1 MCRQGT
7 GGVSADLLRLQRNGP
22 GVGMLAMFDR
32 KLLTRKYWRRA
43 LRRKRDAIATR
54 LFDTRLGRD
63 ILVSALGPRVKTM
76 TVDCGDH
83 VLSFSPADYIGRKV
97 FRKGH
102 FERDHVDRLLSVLR
116 ERGLLRKGSVL
127 LELGGNIGTQ
137 TCYFALSGAYDRI
150 VSVEPDPRNFRLLA
164 INVADNGLQEMVTAV
179 NCAAGD
185 RGGQL
190 DFYLNH
196 KNHGKSSALRQ
207 SATDEK
213 ISVPVLPV
221 GDILQQAGI
230 DPADIGLIWMDIEGY
245 EPVACRSMQALM
257 ARKVP
262 LYMEFTPAFYGKD
275 QAKAFIADLARHY
288 GECLAF
294 FEDGEQTMKVV
305 ELPSEGEQFD
315 VLFLR

>member
-1 MCRQGT
+1 
-7 GGVSADLLRLQRNGP
+7 
-22 GVGMLAMFDR
+22 MFDH
-32 KLLTRKYWRRA
+32 KILTRKYWRRTF
-43 LRRKRDAIATR
+43 RRKRDAVATR

-116 ERGLLRKGSVL
+116 EHGLLHKGRVL

-150 VSVEPDPRNFRLLA
+150 VSVEPDPRNFRLLS
-164 INVADNGLQEMVTAV
+164 INIADNGFQEMVAAV

-185 RGGQL
+185 RDGQL

-207 SATDEK
+207 SASDEK
-213 ISVPVLPV
+213 ISVPVRTV
-221 GDILQQAGI
+221 SDILAQVNAG
-230 DPADIGLIWMDIEGY
+230 ADDVGLIWMDIEGY
-245 EPVACRSMQALM
+245 EPVACRSMQVLM

-275 QAKAFIADLARHY
+275 QTKAFIADLAGHY
-288 GECLAF
+288 SECLTF
-294 FEDGEQTMKVV
+294 FEDREQAMKVV
-305 ELPSEGEQFD
+305 DLPIEGDQFD

>member
-1 MCRQGT
+1 M
-7 GGVSADLLRLQRNGP
+7 SDH
-22 GVGMLAMFDR
+22 
-32 KLLTRKYWRRA
+32 KILTAKFWRRA
-43 LRRKRDAIATR
+43 LRKIRDRIATR

-63 ILVSALGPRVKTM
+63 ILISAIGPRVKTM

-102 FERDHVDRLLSVLR
+102 FERDHVDRLLTVLR
-116 ERGLLRKGSVL
+116 ERGLLRKGTVL

-137 TCYFALSGAYDRI
+137 TCYFALSGAYRHI
-150 VSVEPDPRNFRLLA
+150 VTVEPDPRNFRLLS
-164 INVADNGLQEMVTAV
+164 INIADNGMRDKVTAI

-185 RGGQL
+185 REGQL

-196 KNHGKSSALRQ
+196 KNHGKSSAFRQ
-207 SATDEK
+207 SENDEK
-213 ISVPVLPV
+213 ISVPVRPV
-221 GDILQQAGI
+221 ADILVDAGVKT
-230 DPADIGLIWMDIEGY
+230 ADIGLIWMDIEGY
-245 EPVACRSMQALM
+245 EPVAVRSMQALT

-275 QAKAFIADLARHY
+275 QAVTFIADLAGY
-288 GECLAF
+288 YVECLVF
-294 FEDGEQTMKVV
+294 FEDRTIAMKVTDLPV
-305 ELPSEGEQFD
+305 EGDQFN

>member
-1 MCRQGT
+1 
-7 GGVSADLLRLQRNGP
+7 
-22 GVGMLAMFDR
+22 MFDG
-32 KLLTRKYWRRA
+32 KILTRKYWKRA
-43 LRRKRDAIATR
+43 FRRKRDAIATR
-54 LFDTRLGRD
+54 LFNTRLGRD
-63 ILVSALGPRVKTM
+63 ILVSAIGPRVKTM

-102 FERDHVDRLLSVLR
+102 FERDHVDRLLSRLR
-116 ERGLLRKGSVL
+116 EHGLLRKGSAL

-164 INVADNGLQEMVTAV
+164 ANIADNDLREIVTAI

-185 RGGQL
+185 REGQL

-207 SATDEK
+207 SPTDEK
-213 ISVPVLPV
+213 ISVPVRPV
-221 GDILQQAGI
+221 GDILLQAGV

-245 EPVACRSMQALM
+245 EPVACRSMGILM

-275 QAKAFIADLARHY
+275 QTKDFIADLTGYY

-294 FEDGEQTMKVV
+294 FESGERIMKVV
-305 ELPSEGEQFD
+305 ELPMAGEQFD

>member
-1 MCRQGT
+1 
-7 GGVSADLLRLQRNGP
+7 
-22 GVGMLAMFDR
+22 MFDR
-32 KLLTRKYWRRA
+32 KILTKKYWKRA
-43 LRRKRDAIATR
+43 FRRKRDAIATR

-116 ERGLLRKGSVL
+116 ERGLLRRGSVL

-137 TCYFALSGAYDRI
+137 TCYFALAGAHDRI
-150 VSVEPDPRNFRLLA
+150 VSVEPDPRNFRLLS
-164 INVADNGLQEMVTAV
+164 INVADNGLQDRITTV

-185 RGGQL
+185 RAGEL

-207 SATDEK
+207 SPADEK
-213 ISVPVLPV
+213 IAVPVLPV
-221 GDILQQAGI
+221 PDILLQAGV
-230 DPADIGLIWMDIEGY
+230 DPADVGLIWMDIEGY
-245 EPVACRSMQALM
+245 EPVACRSMGTLM
-257 ARKVP
+257 DRKVP
-262 LYMEFTPAFYGKD
+262 LYMEFTPAFYGKV
-275 QAKAFIADLARHY
+275 QAGDFIALLAGHY
-288 GECLAF
+288 SECLAF
-294 FEDGEQTMKVV
+294 FEEGERVMKVV
-305 ELPSEGEQFD
+305 ELPVEGEQFD
-315 VLFLR
+315 VLFLS

>member
-1 MCRQGT
+1 
-7 GGVSADLLRLQRNGP
+7 
-22 GVGMLAMFDR
+22 MFDR
-32 KLLTRKYWRRA
+32 KILTKKYWKRVF
-43 LRRKRDAIATR
+43 RRKRDAIATR

-63 ILVSALGPRVKTM
+63 ILVSALGSRVKSM

-83 VLSFSPADYIGRKV
+83 VMSFSPADYIGRKV

-116 ERGLLRKGSVL
+116 ERGLLRKGSAL

-137 TCYFALSGAYDRI
+137 TCYFALSGIYGRI
-150 VSVEPDPRNFRLLA
+150 VSVEPDPRNFRLLSA
-164 INVADNGLQEMVTAV
+164 NIADNGFETMVTAV

-185 RGGQL
+185 REGQL

-207 SATDEK
+207 NASDEK
-213 ISVPVLPV
+213 ISVPVRPV
-221 GDILQQAGI
+221 ADILEQAAV
-230 DPADIGLIWMDIEGY
+230 DPTDISLIWMDIEGY

-257 ARKVP
+257 ARQVP
-262 LYMEFTPAFYGKD
+262 LYMEFTPAFYGKE
-275 QAKAFIADLARHY
+275 QAKAFVGELASHY

-294 FEDGEQTMKVV
+294 FEDREQSMRVAD
-305 ELPSEGEQFD
+305 LPTEGEQFD

>member
-1 MCRQGT
+1 
-7 GGVSADLLRLQRNGP
+7 
-22 GVGMLAMFDR
+22 MFDR
-32 KLLTRKYWRRA
+32 KILNRKYWRRA
-43 LRRKRDAIATR
+43 FRRKRDAIATR

-63 ILVSALGPRVKTM
+63 ILVSALGPRVKSM

-116 ERGLLRKGSVL
+116 ERGLLRKGTTL

-137 TCYFALSGAYDRI
+137 TCYFALSKVYGRI
-150 VSVEPDPRNFRLLA
+150 VSVEPDPRNFRLLSVN
-164 INVADNGLQEMVTAV
+164 IADNGLQDMVTAV

-185 RGGQL
+185 RDGQL

-207 SATDEK
+207 SASDEK
-213 ISVPVLPV
+213 ISVPVRPV
-221 GDILQQAGI
+221 PDILMQAGA
-230 DPADIGLIWMDIEGY
+230 DPAAVGLIWMDIEGY

-262 LYMEFTPAFYGKD
+262 LYMEFTPAFYGRE
-275 QAKAFIADLARHY
+275 QAKAFVGDLASHY
-288 GECLAF
+288 SECLAF
-294 FEDGEQTMKVV
+294 FGDREQLMQVV
-305 ELPSEGEQFD
+305 DLPTEGDQFD

>member
-1 MCRQGT
+1 
-7 GGVSADLLRLQRNGP
+7 
-22 GVGMLAMFDR
+22 MFDH
-32 KLLTRKYWRRA
+32 KILTRKYWRRTF
-43 LRRKRDAIATR
+43 RRKRDAIATR

-116 ERGLLRKGSVL
+116 EHGLLHKGRVL

-150 VSVEPDPRNFRLLA
+150 VSVEPDPRNFRLLS
-164 INVADNGLQEMVTAV
+164 INIVDNGFQEMVTAV

-185 RGGQL
+185 RDGQL

-207 SATDEK
+207 SASDEK
-213 ISVPVLPV
+213 ISVPVRTV
-221 GDILQQAGI
+221 SDILAQVNAGG
-230 DPADIGLIWMDIEGY
+230 DDVGLIWMDIEGY
-245 EPVACRSMQALM
+245 EPVACRSMQVLM

-275 QAKAFIADLARHY
+275 QTKAFIADLAGHY
-288 GECLAF
+288 SECLTF
-294 FEDGEQTMKVV
+294 FEDREQAMKVV
-305 ELPSEGEQFD
+305 DLPIEGDQFD

>member
-1 MCRQGT
+1 
-7 GGVSADLLRLQRNGP
+7 
-22 GVGMLAMFDR
+22 MLDGKM
-32 KLLTRKYWRRA
+32 LTRKYWRRA
-43 LRRKRDAIATR
+43 FRKKRDAIATR

-102 FERDHVDRLLSVLR
+102 FERDHVDRLLSVLQ
-116 ERGLLRKGSVL
+116 ERGLLRTGVTL

-137 TCYFALSGAYDRI
+137 TCYFALSKAYDRI
-150 VSVEPDPRNFRLLA
+150 ITVEPDPRNFRLLSA
-164 INVADNGLQEMVTAV
+164 NIADNGFDAMVTAV

-185 RGGQL
+185 RGGEL

-207 SATDEK
+207 SASDEK
-213 ISVPVLPV
+213 ISVPVRTVP
-221 GDILQQAGI
+221 DILAQAGT

-245 EPVACRSMQALM
+245 EPVACRSMIDLM
-257 ARKVP
+257 AAKVP
-262 LYMEFTPAFYGKD
+262 LYMEFTPAFYGKE
-275 QAKAFIADLARHY
+275 QARIFVAELAGHY
-288 GECLAF
+288 SECLAF
-294 FEDGEQTMKVV
+294 FEDRRQPMRVID
-305 ELPSEGEQFD
+305 LPVDGDQFD
-315 VLFLR
+315 VLFLP

>member
-1 MCRQGT
+1 M
-7 GGVSADLLRLQRNGP
+7 AL
-22 GVGMLAMFDR
+22 MFDA
-32 KLLTRKYWRRA
+32 KILTRKYWKRA
-43 LRRKRDAIATR
+43 FRRKRDAIATR

-63 ILVSALGPRVKTM
+63 ILISAIGPRVKTM
-76 TVDCGDH
+76 RVDCGDH

-116 ERGLLRKGSVL
+116 ERGLLRKGTAL

-137 TCYFALSGAYDRI
+137 TCYFALSGAFDRI

-164 INVADNGLQEMVTAV
+164 INIADNGLQERVTAV

-185 RGGQL
+185 REGQL

-207 SATDEK
+207 SSTDEK
-213 ISVPVLPV
+213 ISVPVRPV
-221 GDILQQAGI
+221 SDILLRAGI

-245 EPVACRSMQALM
+245 EPVACRSMNVLM
-257 ARKVP
+257 SRKVP
-262 LYMEFTPAFYGKD
+262 LYMEFTPAFYGED
-275 QAKAFIADLARHY
+275 QTRNFIVDLARY
-288 GECLAF
+288 YSECLVF
-294 FEDGEQTMKVV
+294 FEDGEQTMKVI
-305 ELPSEGEQFD
+305 ELPTEGEQFD

>member
-1 MCRQGT
+1 M
-7 GGVSADLLRLQRNGP
+7 SE
-22 GVGMLAMFDR
+22 R
-32 KLLTRKYWRRA
+32 KILTKKYWKRA
-43 LRRKRDAIATR
+43 FRRKRDAIATR

-116 ERGLLRKGSVL
+116 ERGLLRKGTAL

-164 INVADNGLQEMVTAV
+164 INIADNGLQGRVTAV

-185 RGGQL
+185 REGQL

-207 SATDEK
+207 GSTDEK
-213 ISVPVLPV
+213 ISVPVRPV
-221 GDILQQAGI
+221 SDILLRAGI

-245 EPVACRSMQALM
+245 EPVACRSMNVLM
-257 ARKVP
+257 SRKVP
-262 LYMEFTPAFYGKD
+262 LYMEFTPAFYGED
-275 QAKAFIADLARHY
+275 QTRNFIVDLARY
-288 GECLAF
+288 YSECLVF
-294 FEDGEQTMKVV
+294 FEDGEQTMKVI
-305 ELPSEGEQFD
+305 ELPTEGEQFD

>member
-1 MCRQGT
+1 
-7 GGVSADLLRLQRNGP
+7 
-22 GVGMLAMFDR
+22 MFER
-32 KLLTRKYWRRA
+32 KILTKKYWKRA
-43 LRRKRDAIATR
+43 FRRKRDAIATR

-116 ERGLLRKGSVL
+116 EHGLLRKGTVL

-137 TCYFALSGAYDRI
+137 TCYFALSGAYGRI

-164 INVADNGLQEMVTAV
+164 TNIADNGLQERVTAV

-185 RGGQL
+185 REGQL

-196 KNHGKSSALRQ
+196 RNHGKSSALRQ
-207 SATDEK
+207 SSTDEK
-213 ISVPVLPV
+213 ISVPVRPV
-221 GDILQQAGI
+221 SDILLRAGI

-245 EPVACRSMQALM
+245 EPVACRSMDVLM
-257 ARKVP
+257 SRKVP
-262 LYMEFTPAFYGKD
+262 LYMEFTPAFYGKE
-275 QAKAFIADLARHY
+275 QAGNFVRDLAKHY
-288 GECLAF
+288 SECLVF
-294 FEDGEQTMKVV
+294 FEDGERAMKVV
-305 ELPSEGEQFD
+305 ELPTEGEQFD